1 MALSIS
7 SAQALGTANYNSIV
21 PSQANNQNQNGIGN
35 TYPNGLA
42 YPENELSSMYSNL
55 FNKSMIKGINSHF
68 LANISKN
75 LVAYGIGQSFQN
87 GSYVYKIN
95 AVYPKNGDI
104 NSIGNET
111 FSLRIIKPIV
121 GSDGSVILKSN
132 SAYIPSMIKVPI
144 IYNGSNL
151 LLNLSVKLDSSYKN
165 EITDIVLSK
174 TPPPNL
180 ESRFSGTPY
189 YYIHVNSSINDTNVI
204 DANYT
209 FAVNKSWINSQNIS
223 PGQVA
228 LYKYVGGKW
237 MEMPTLLIGNN
248 STAYF
253 YDGES
258 DSLSDYVISYS
269 TGSATGSANPLSVTL
284 PAGYKLYLCDAGANY
299 TFSTTAAN
307 SWTALQNATSPS
319 SPPPAASVG
328 YQTNNVCTAYTPAIK
343 GRRNAY
349 TVGLAVAGIGL
360 NITNYNFYGASANS
374 STTASLTYPV
384 TVNGSFVAIL
394 VASGYYGLTGLPT
407 VPSGC
412 SIQQITTNATSYES
426 AYISTCNNV
435 QKGSYNAT
443 ASNGD
448 GGATVIGS
456 FVFPPGNV
464 ILDDNPTGAGS
475 IFTNNKTYTN
485 GQNSLLLGK
494 GEISAK
500 PANNFVFTNWSVSN
514 ANLTVQ
520 NAYAQTTNLTVVGN
534 GILTANYNGI
544 TTFSESGLPSGATWS
559 VVYDG
564 ITNSSALSSIS
575 FDTVPGSHTFAIANV
590 TYNGKTYIAKPSSG
604 SVVAGNVTSVA
615 FSEEGVLSLVV
626 SSNRTAYDTS
636 DIVTATAPLPSQSIE
651 ILIGQGTAKGVLVSS
666 GTGSASCNL
675 YSTCN
680 ANVPLAAGLYN
691 VSAYL
696 PSTGNVI
703 SEEVNIT
710 KASPSLTLSVPNSYV
725 YDGSGGTIDFGI
737 SSYNNQLQGT
747 LYVNNASVAST
758 FSSNTYTTSA
768 SVGNYSIA
776 FKTSGNVN
784 YTSASRT
791 GKFSI
796 YPKLYT
802 VNYTSAGAVGTTD
815 TLSVSTST
823 GYDIYLCDGGTSYGT
838 LTYTTGTIDL
848 SNTYSYIGNQTTN
861 TCTETTTG
869 PDLAE
874 AILGV
879 KALHTYTLYDS
890 SGTATDSFT
899 YNVVKN
905 DSFVA
910 IMLSSGYY
918 GLSSAPTVPSGCI
931 EKVYDTGGD
940 TYESSYIAI
949 CQSQIAGQYTVS
961 SSSTLG
967 GYITAGAYV
976 FSPYQLVLDDNPIAG
991 TITTNG
997 KTFANGQTTNVI
1009 GTGTI
1014 TANPPKNFV
1023 FTNWG
1028 VSNANLTVQ
1037 NAYAQTTNLTV
1048 VGNGIL
1054 TANYNGITTFS
1065 ESGLPSGATWS
1076 VVYDGITNSSALS
1089 SISFDTVPGSHTFAI
1104 ANVTYNGKTYIAK
1117 PSSGSVVAGNVT
1129 SVAFSEEGVLS
1140 LVVSSNRTA
1149 YDTSDIVTATAPLPS
1164 QSIEILI
1171 GQGTAKGV
1179 LVSSGTGS
1187 ASCNLY
1193 STCNANVPLAAG
1205 LYNVSAY
1212 LPSTGN
1218 VISEEVNITKASP
1231 SLTLSVPN
1239 SYVYDGS
1246 GGTIDFGI
1254 SSYNNQLQGT
1264 LYVNNASVASTFS
1277 SNTYTTSASV
1287 GNYSIAFKTS
1297 GNVNY
1302 TSASRTGK
1310 FSIYPKLYTVNYTS
1324 AGAVGTTDTLSVST
1338 STGYDIYLCDG
1349 GTSYGTLTYTTGTI
1363 DLSNTYSYIGN
1374 QTTNTCTETTTGPDL
1389 AEAILGVKALHT
1401 YTLYDSSGTA
1411 TDSFTYNVVKN
1422 DSFVAIMLSSGYYG
1436 LSSAPTVPSG
1446 CIEKV
1451 YDTGGDTYESSYIA
1465 ICQSQIAGQYTV
1477 SSSSTLGGYITAG
1490 AYVFSPYQLVL
1501 DDNPIA
1507 GTITTNGKT
1516 FANGQT
1522 TNVIGTGTITANPP
1536 KNFVFTN
1543 WGVSNANLTVQNAYA
1558 QTTNLTVVGN
1568 GILTANYNGITT
1580 FSESGLPSGA
1590 TWSVVYDGITNSS
1603 ALSSISFD
1611 TVPGSH
1617 TFAIANVTYNGKTYI
1632 AKPSSGSVV
1641 AGNVTSV
1648 AFSEEGVLSLVV
1660 SSNRTAYDTSDIVT
1674 ATAPLPSQSIEILIG
1689 QGTAKGVLVSSG
1701 TGSASCNL
1709 YSTCNANVPLAA
1721 GLYNVSAYLPSTGN
1735 VISEEVNIT
1744 KASPSLTLSVP
1755 NSYVYDGSGGT
1766 IDFGISSYN
1775 NQLQGTLY
1783 VNNAS
1788 VASTFSSNTYT
1799 TSASVG
1805 NYSIAFK
1812 TSGNVNY
1819 TSASRTGKFSI
1830 YPKLYTVN
1838 YTSAGA
1844 VGTTDTL
1851 SVSTSTGYDIYLCDG
1866 GTSYGTL
1873 TYTTGTIDLSNTY
1886 SYIGNQTTNTCTE
1899 TTTGPDLA
1907 EAILGVKALH
1917 TYTLYDSSGTATDS
1931 FTYNVVKNDSF
1942 VAIMLSSGYYGL
1954 SSAPTVPSGCIEKV
1968 YDTGGDTYESSYI
1981 AICQSQ
1987 IAGQYTVSS
1996 SSTLGGYITAGA
2008 YVFSPY
2014 QLVLDDNPIAGTI
2027 TTNGKTFANGQTTN
2041 VIGTGTITA
2050 NPPKNFVF
2058 TNWGVSNANLTVQ
2071 NAYAQ
2076 TTNLT
2081 VVGNGILTANYNG
2094 ITTFSESGLPSGA
2107 TWSVVYDGI
2116 TNSSALSSISFD
2128 TVPGSHTFAI
2138 ANVTYN
2144 GKTYIAKPSS
2154 GSVVAGNVTSVAFSE
2169 EGVLSLVVSSNRTA
2183 YDTSDIVTATAP
2195 LPSQS
2200 IEILIGQGTA
2210 KGVLVSSGTG
2220 SASCNL
2226 YSTCNA
2232 NVPLAAGL
2240 YNVSAYLPS
2249 TGNVI
2254 SEEVNITK
2262 ASPSLTL
2269 SVPNSYVYD
2278 GSGGTIDFGIS
2289 SYNNQLQGTL
2299 YVNNASVASTFSSNT
2314 YTTSASVGN
2323 YSIAF
2328 KTSGNVNYTSASRTG
2343 KFSIY
2348 PKLYTV
2354 NYTSAGAV
2362 GTTDTLSVSTS
2373 TGYDIYLCDGG
2384 TSYGTLTYTTG
2395 TIDLSNTYSYI
2406 GNQTTNT
2413 CTETTT
2419 GPDLAEAILGVK
2431 ALHTYTLYDS
2441 SGTATDSF
2449 TYNVVKNDSFVAIM
2463 LSSGYYGL
2471 SSAPTVPSGCI
2482 EKVYDTGGDTYES
2495 SYIAICQS
2503 QIAGQYTVSSSS
2515 TLGGYIT
2522 AGAYVFSPYQL
2533 VLDDNPIAGTI
2544 TTNGKTFANG
2554 QTTNVIG
2561 TGTITAN
2568 PPKNFVF
2575 TNWGVSNANLT
2586 VQNAYA
2592 QTTNLTVVGN
2602 GILTASYN
2610 GITTFSES
2618 GLPSGAPW
2626 SVVYDGITNSSA
2638 LSSISFDTAPGSY
2651 TFAIANVT
2659 YNGKTYIAKPSS
2671 GSVVAG
2677 NVTSVAFSEEG
2688 VLSLVLSSN
2697 KTAYDISD
2705 IVTARAPLPSQS
2717 IEILI
2722 GQGTAKGVLVSSGTG
2737 SASCNL
2743 YSTCNANVPLAA
2755 GLYNVSAY
2763 LPSTGNVIS
2772 EEVNIT
2778 KASPSLTLSVPNSYV
2793 YDGSGGTIDFGISSY
2808 NNQLQG
2814 TLYVNNASVASTFS
2828 SNTYTTSASVGN
2840 YSIAFKTS
2848 GNVNYTSASKT
2859 GNFSIAPKLYTVNS
2873 TEALNSS
2880 TTDTLT
2886 AYAHANYL
2894 TYICDGG
2901 AGTAAVTY
2909 TTGTV
2914 SQYSGGDDSYIG
2926 EQTTDAC
2933 TETTTGPDLAEA
2945 AAGVYAKPSYSLY
2958 KGSYTYGGTLDY
2970 KVNETGSLVVVAI
2983 SSGGGE
2989 ISGIP
2994 SALSGC
3000 YSKGIESGSDG
3011 LESAYIA
3018 ICQDQKA
3025 GSYSIAE
3032 SVSSGEN
3039 FAMAAYV
3046 FPPYALTMDDNPVA
3060 GTITTNGKTFANGQ
3074 TTNVIGTGTITANPP
3089 KNFVFT
3095 NWSVSNANLTVQNAY
3110 AQTTNLTVVGNGIL
3124 TASYNG
3130 ITTFYESGLPS
3141 GTLWNLTYDG
3151 FKNAS
3156 TGNYISF
3163 DTVPGPHSYA
3173 VGNVLING
3181 YNYTPSVY
3189 SSTLTAGNTTIIKFT
3204 PPVCTISLNT
3214 NTISFGNLDPGTIYP
3229 DSVQI
3234 IDTNS
3239 GDATANILLSG
3250 TNWTNP
3256 TINFGATNTSW
3267 SITSLSSFGPNL
3279 LSRSPRNT
3287 AISIGPSSSNSI
3299 YFGLNVPGAIP
3310 AGTYTQTIVIENSC

>member
-1 MALSIS
+1 MEMKGYLITICIFIMALSIS

-500 PANNFVFTNWSVSN
+500 PANNFVFTNWS
-514 ANLTVQ
+514 
-520 NAYAQTTNLTVVGN
+520 
-534 GILTANYNGI
+534 
-544 TTFSESGLPSGATWS
+544 
-559 VVYDG
+559 
-564 ITNSSALSSIS
+564 
-575 FDTVPGSHTFAIANV
+575 
-590 TYNGKTYIAKPSSG
+590 
-604 SVVAGNVTSVA
+604 
-615 FSEEGVLSLVV
+615 
-626 SSNRTAYDTS
+626 
-636 DIVTATAPLPSQSIE
+636 
-651 ILIGQGTAKGVLVSS
+651 
-666 GTGSASCNL
+666 
-675 YSTCN
+675 
-680 ANVPLAAGLYN
+680 
-691 VSAYL
+691 
-696 PSTGNVI
+696 
-703 SEEVNIT
+703 
-710 KASPSLTLSVPNSYV
+710 
-725 YDGSGGTIDFGI
+725 
-737 SSYNNQLQGT
+737 
-747 LYVNNASVAST
+747 
-758 FSSNTYTTSA
+758 
-768 SVGNYSIA
+768 
-776 FKTSGNVN
+776 
-784 YTSASRT
+784 
-791 GKFSI
+791 
-796 YPKLYT
+796 
-802 VNYTSAGAVGTTD
+802 
-815 TLSVSTST
+815 
-823 GYDIYLCDGGTSYGT
+823 
-838 LTYTTGTIDL
+838 
-848 SNTYSYIGNQTTN
+848 
-861 TCTETTTG
+861 
-869 PDLAE
+869 
-874 AILGV
+874 
-879 KALHTYTLYDS
+879 
-890 SGTATDSFT
+890 
-899 YNVVKN
+899 
-905 DSFVA
+905 
-910 IMLSSGYY
+910 
-918 GLSSAPTVPSGCI
+918 
-931 EKVYDTGGD
+931 
-940 TYESSYIAI
+940 
-949 CQSQIAGQYTVS
+949 
-961 SSSTLG
+961 
-967 GYITAGAYV
+967 
-976 FSPYQLVLDDNPIAG
+976 
-991 TITTNG
+991 
-997 KTFANGQTTNVI
+997 
-1009 GTGTI
+1009 
-1014 TANPPKNFV
+1014 
-1023 FTNWG
+1023 
-1028 VSNANLTVQ
+1028 
-1037 NAYAQTTNLTV
+1037 
-1048 VGNGIL
+1048 
-1054 TANYNGITTFS
+1054 
-1065 ESGLPSGATWS
+1065 
-1076 VVYDGITNSSALS
+1076 
-1089 SISFDTVPGSHTFAI
+1089 
-1104 ANVTYNGKTYIAK
+1104 
-1117 PSSGSVVAGNVT
+1117 
-1129 SVAFSEEGVLS
+1129 
-1140 LVVSSNRTA
+1140 
-1149 YDTSDIVTATAPLPS
+1149 
-1164 QSIEILI
+1164 
-1171 GQGTAKGV
+1171 
-1179 LVSSGTGS
+1179 
-1187 ASCNLY
+1187 
-1193 STCNANVPLAAG
+1193 
-1205 LYNVSAY
+1205 
-1212 LPSTGN
+1212 
-1218 VISEEVNITKASP
+1218 
-1231 SLTLSVPN
+1231 
-1239 SYVYDGS
+1239 
-1246 GGTIDFGI
+1246 
-1254 SSYNNQLQGT
+1254 
-1264 LYVNNASVASTFS
+1264 
-1277 SNTYTTSASV
+1277 
-1287 GNYSIAFKTS
+1287 
-1297 GNVNY
+1297 
-1302 TSASRTGK
+1302 
-1310 FSIYPKLYTVNYTS
+1310 
-1324 AGAVGTTDTLSVST
+1324 
-1338 STGYDIYLCDG
+1338 
-1349 GTSYGTLTYTTGTI
+1349 
-1363 DLSNTYSYIGN
+1363 
-1374 QTTNTCTETTTGPDL
+1374 
-1389 AEAILGVKALHT
+1389 
-1401 YTLYDSSGTA
+1401 
-1411 TDSFTYNVVKN
+1411 
-1422 DSFVAIMLSSGYYG
+1422 
-1436 LSSAPTVPSG
+1436 
-1446 CIEKV
+1446 
-1451 YDTGGDTYESSYIA
+1451 
-1465 ICQSQIAGQYTV
+1465 
-1477 SSSSTLGGYITAG
+1477 
-1490 AYVFSPYQLVL
+1490 
-1501 DDNPIA
+1501 
-1507 GTITTNGKT
+1507 
-1516 FANGQT
+1516 
-1522 TNVIGTGTITANPP
+1522 
-1536 KNFVFTN
+1536 
-1543 WGVSNANLTVQNAYA
+1543 
-1558 QTTNLTVVGN
+1558 
-1568 GILTANYNGITT
+1568 
-1580 FSESGLPSGA
+1580 
-1590 TWSVVYDGITNSS
+1590 
-1603 ALSSISFD
+1603 
-1611 TVPGSH
+1611 
-1617 TFAIANVTYNGKTYI
+1617 
-1632 AKPSSGSVV
+1632 
-1641 AGNVTSV
+1641 
-1648 AFSEEGVLSLVV
+1648 
-1660 SSNRTAYDTSDIVT
+1660 
-1674 ATAPLPSQSIEILIG
+1674 
-1689 QGTAKGVLVSSG
+1689 
-1701 TGSASCNL
+1701 
-1709 YSTCNANVPLAA
+1709 
-1721 GLYNVSAYLPSTGN
+1721 
-1735 VISEEVNIT
+1735 
-1744 KASPSLTLSVP
+1744 
-1755 NSYVYDGSGGT
+1755 
-1766 IDFGISSYN
+1766 
-1775 NQLQGTLY
+1775 
-1783 VNNAS
+1783 
-1788 VASTFSSNTYT
+1788 
-1799 TSASVG
+1799 
-1805 NYSIAFK
+1805 
-1812 TSGNVNY
+1812 
-1819 TSASRTGKFSI
+1819 
-1830 YPKLYTVN
+1830 
-1838 YTSAGA
+1838 
-1844 VGTTDTL
+1844 
-1851 SVSTSTGYDIYLCDG
+1851 
-1866 GTSYGTL
+1866 
-1873 TYTTGTIDLSNTY
+1873 
-1886 SYIGNQTTNTCTE
+1886 
-1899 TTTGPDLA
+1899 
-1907 EAILGVKALH
+1907 
-1917 TYTLYDSSGTATDS
+1917 
-1931 FTYNVVKNDSF
+1931 
-1942 VAIMLSSGYYGL
+1942 
-1954 SSAPTVPSGCIEKV
+1954 
-1968 YDTGGDTYESSYI
+1968 
-1981 AICQSQ
+1981 
-1987 IAGQYTVSS
+1987 
-1996 SSTLGGYITAGA
+1996 
-2008 YVFSPY
+2008 
-2014 QLVLDDNPIAGTI
+2014 
-2027 TTNGKTFANGQTTN
+2027 
-2041 VIGTGTITA
+2041 
-2050 NPPKNFVF
+2050 
-2058 TNWGVSNANLTVQ
+2058 VSNANLTVQ

>member
-1 MALSIS
+1 MEMKGYLITICIFIMALSIS

-784 YTSASRT
+784 YTSAS
-791 GKFSI
+791 
-796 YPKLYT
+796 
-802 VNYTSAGAVGTTD
+802 
-815 TLSVSTST
+815 
-823 GYDIYLCDGGTSYGT
+823 
-838 LTYTTGTIDL
+838 
-848 SNTYSYIGNQTTN
+848 
-861 TCTETTTG
+861 
-869 PDLAE
+869 
-874 AILGV
+874 
-879 KALHTYTLYDS
+879 
-890 SGTATDSFT
+890 
-899 YNVVKN
+899 
-905 DSFVA
+905 
-910 IMLSSGYY
+910 
-918 GLSSAPTVPSGCI
+918 
-931 EKVYDTGGD
+931 
-940 TYESSYIAI
+940 
-949 CQSQIAGQYTVS
+949 
-961 SSSTLG
+961 
-967 GYITAGAYV
+967 
-976 FSPYQLVLDDNPIAG
+976 
-991 TITTNG
+991 
-997 KTFANGQTTNVI
+997 
-1009 GTGTI
+1009 
-1014 TANPPKNFV
+1014 
-1023 FTNWG
+1023 
-1028 VSNANLTVQ
+1028 
-1037 NAYAQTTNLTV
+1037 
-1048 VGNGIL
+1048 
-1054 TANYNGITTFS
+1054 
-1065 ESGLPSGATWS
+1065 
-1076 VVYDGITNSSALS
+1076 
-1089 SISFDTVPGSHTFAI
+1089 
-1104 ANVTYNGKTYIAK
+1104 
-1117 PSSGSVVAGNVT
+1117 
-1129 SVAFSEEGVLS
+1129 
-1140 LVVSSNRTA
+1140 
-1149 YDTSDIVTATAPLPS
+1149 
-1164 QSIEILI
+1164 
-1171 GQGTAKGV
+1171 
-1179 LVSSGTGS
+1179 
-1187 ASCNLY
+1187 
-1193 STCNANVPLAAG
+1193 
-1205 LYNVSAY
+1205 
-1212 LPSTGN
+1212 
-1218 VISEEVNITKASP
+1218 
-1231 SLTLSVPN
+1231 
-1239 SYVYDGS
+1239 
-1246 GGTIDFGI
+1246 
-1254 SSYNNQLQGT
+1254 
-1264 LYVNNASVASTFS
+1264 
-1277 SNTYTTSASV
+1277 
-1287 GNYSIAFKTS
+1287 
-1297 GNVNY
+1297 
-1302 TSASRTGK
+1302 
-1310 FSIYPKLYTVNYTS
+1310 
-1324 AGAVGTTDTLSVST
+1324 
-1338 STGYDIYLCDG
+1338 
-1349 GTSYGTLTYTTGTI
+1349 
-1363 DLSNTYSYIGN
+1363 
-1374 QTTNTCTETTTGPDL
+1374 
-1389 AEAILGVKALHT
+1389 
-1401 YTLYDSSGTA
+1401 
-1411 TDSFTYNVVKN
+1411 
-1422 DSFVAIMLSSGYYG
+1422 
-1436 LSSAPTVPSG
+1436 
-1446 CIEKV
+1446 
-1451 YDTGGDTYESSYIA
+1451 
-1465 ICQSQIAGQYTV
+1465 
-1477 SSSSTLGGYITAG
+1477 
-1490 AYVFSPYQLVL
+1490 
-1501 DDNPIA
+1501 
-1507 GTITTNGKT
+1507 
-1516 FANGQT
+1516 
-1522 TNVIGTGTITANPP
+1522 
-1536 KNFVFTN
+1536 
-1543 WGVSNANLTVQNAYA
+1543 
-1558 QTTNLTVVGN
+1558 
-1568 GILTANYNGITT
+1568 
-1580 FSESGLPSGA
+1580 
-1590 TWSVVYDGITNSS
+1590 
-1603 ALSSISFD
+1603 
-1611 TVPGSH
+1611 
-1617 TFAIANVTYNGKTYI
+1617 
-1632 AKPSSGSVV
+1632 
-1641 AGNVTSV
+1641 
-1648 AFSEEGVLSLVV
+1648 
-1660 SSNRTAYDTSDIVT
+1660 
-1674 ATAPLPSQSIEILIG
+1674 
-1689 QGTAKGVLVSSG
+1689 
-1701 TGSASCNL
+1701 
-1709 YSTCNANVPLAA
+1709 
-1721 GLYNVSAYLPSTGN
+1721 
-1735 VISEEVNIT
+1735 
-1744 KASPSLTLSVP
+1744 
-1755 NSYVYDGSGGT
+1755 
-1766 IDFGISSYN
+1766 
-1775 NQLQGTLY
+1775 
-1783 VNNAS
+1783 
-1788 VASTFSSNTYT
+1788 
-1799 TSASVG
+1799 
-1805 NYSIAFK
+1805 
-1812 TSGNVNY
+1812 
-1819 TSASRTGKFSI
+1819 
-1830 YPKLYTVN
+1830 
-1838 YTSAGA
+1838 
-1844 VGTTDTL
+1844 
-1851 SVSTSTGYDIYLCDG
+1851 
-1866 GTSYGTL
+1866 
-1873 TYTTGTIDLSNTY
+1873 
-1886 SYIGNQTTNTCTE
+1886 
-1899 TTTGPDLA
+1899 
-1907 EAILGVKALH
+1907 
-1917 TYTLYDSSGTATDS
+1917 
-1931 FTYNVVKNDSF
+1931 
-1942 VAIMLSSGYYGL
+1942 
-1954 SSAPTVPSGCIEKV
+1954 
-1968 YDTGGDTYESSYI
+1968 
-1981 AICQSQ
+1981 
-1987 IAGQYTVSS
+1987 
-1996 SSTLGGYITAGA
+1996 
-2008 YVFSPY
+2008 
-2014 QLVLDDNPIAGTI
+2014 
-2027 TTNGKTFANGQTTN
+2027 
-2041 VIGTGTITA
+2041 
-2050 NPPKNFVF
+2050 
-2058 TNWGVSNANLTVQ
+2058 
-2071 NAYAQ
+2071 
-2076 TTNLT
+2076 
-2081 VVGNGILTANYNG
+2081 
-2094 ITTFSESGLPSGA
+2094 
-2107 TWSVVYDGI
+2107 
-2116 TNSSALSSISFD
+2116 
-2128 TVPGSHTFAI
+2128 
-2138 ANVTYN
+2138 
-2144 GKTYIAKPSS
+2144 
-2154 GSVVAGNVTSVAFSE
+2154 
-2169 EGVLSLVVSSNRTA
+2169 
-2183 YDTSDIVTATAP
+2183 
-2195 LPSQS
+2195 
-2200 IEILIGQGTA
+2200 
-2210 KGVLVSSGTG
+2210 
-2220 SASCNL
+2220 
-2226 YSTCNA
+2226 
-2232 NVPLAAGL
+2232 
-2240 YNVSAYLPS
+2240 
-2249 TGNVI
+2249 
-2254 SEEVNITK
+2254 
-2262 ASPSLTL
+2262 
-2269 SVPNSYVYD
+2269 
-2278 GSGGTIDFGIS
+2278 
-2289 SYNNQLQGTL
+2289 
-2299 YVNNASVASTFSSNT
+2299 
-2314 YTTSASVGN
+2314 
-2323 YSIAF
+2323 
-2328 KTSGNVNYTSASRTG
+2328 
-2343 KFSIY
+2343 
-2348 PKLYTV
+2348 
-2354 NYTSAGAV
+2354 
-2362 GTTDTLSVSTS
+2362 
-2373 TGYDIYLCDGG
+2373 
-2384 TSYGTLTYTTG
+2384 
-2395 TIDLSNTYSYI
+2395 
-2406 GNQTTNT
+2406 
-2413 CTETTT
+2413 
-2419 GPDLAEAILGVK
+2419 
-2431 ALHTYTLYDS
+2431 
-2441 SGTATDSF
+2441 
-2449 TYNVVKNDSFVAIM
+2449 
-2463 LSSGYYGL
+2463 
-2471 SSAPTVPSGCI
+2471 
-2482 EKVYDTGGDTYES
+2482 
-2495 SYIAICQS
+2495 
-2503 QIAGQYTVSSSS
+2503 
-2515 TLGGYIT
+2515 
-2522 AGAYVFSPYQL
+2522 
-2533 VLDDNPIAGTI
+2533 
-2544 TTNGKTFANG
+2544 
-2554 QTTNVIG
+2554 
-2561 TGTITAN
+2561 
-2568 PPKNFVF
+2568 
-2575 TNWGVSNANLT
+2575 
-2586 VQNAYA
+2586 
-2592 QTTNLTVVGN
+2592 
-2602 GILTASYN
+2602 
-2610 GITTFSES
+2610 
-2618 GLPSGAPW
+2618 
-2626 SVVYDGITNSSA
+2626 
-2638 LSSISFDTAPGSY
+2638 
-2651 TFAIANVT
+2651 
-2659 YNGKTYIAKPSS
+2659 
-2671 GSVVAG
+2671 
-2677 NVTSVAFSEEG
+2677 
-2688 VLSLVLSSN
+2688 
-2697 KTAYDISD
+2697 
-2705 IVTARAPLPSQS
+2705 
-2717 IEILI
+2717 
-2722 GQGTAKGVLVSSGTG
+2722 
-2737 SASCNL
+2737 
-2743 YSTCNANVPLAA
+2743 
-2755 GLYNVSAY
+2755 
-2763 LPSTGNVIS
+2763 
-2772 EEVNIT
+2772 
-2778 KASPSLTLSVPNSYV
+2778 
-2793 YDGSGGTIDFGISSY
+2793 
-2808 NNQLQG
+2808 
-2814 TLYVNNASVASTFS
+2814 
-2828 SNTYTTSASVGN
+2828 
-2840 YSIAFKTS
+2840 
-2848 GNVNYTSASKT
+2848 KT